1 MYRTLTR
8 PETPRRGPGPTCSDR
23 GPMRNASPAQGW
35 YRDPYGLHEDRYFS
49 QGLPT
54 KLVRD
59 DEHED
64 YDPPPD
70 QPLPEAD
77 LVPAEQPGGEAAD
90 GSDLLRAGQA
100 DHRYDPDKA
109 TTEAFSGTAW

>member
-1 MYRTLTR
+1 
-8 PETPRRGPGPTCSDR
+8 
-23 GPMRNASPAQGW
+23 MRNTSQAQGW

-59 DEHED
+59 GERES
-64 YDPPPD
+64 YDLPPD

-90 GSDLLRAGQA
+90 GSDLLRADQTSSG
-100 DHRYDPDKA
+100 RYDHDKA
-109 TTEAFSGTAW
+109 LNEAFGMAW

>member
-1 MYRTLTR
+1 MHRTLTR
-8 PETPRRGPGPTCSDR
+8 PEHRAGARSGLLRSG
-23 GPMRNASPAQGW
+23 GPMTSASPAQGW

-59 DEHED
+59 GEHES
-64 YDPPPD
+64 YEPPPD
-70 QPLPEAD
+70 QPLPEAG

-100 DHRYDPDKA
+100 EYRYDPGKA
-109 TTEAFSGTAW
+109 LTEAFGGTAW

>member
-1 MYRTLTR
+1 MRITSLT
-8 PETPRRGPGPTCSDR
+8 
-23 GPMRNASPAQGW
+23 QGW

-59 DEHED
+59 SERES

-70 QPLPEAD
+70 RPLPVAD
-77 LVPAEQPGGEAAD
+77 LAPAERPPGEAD
-90 GSDLLRAGQA
+90 GSDLLRVDRSSG
-100 DHRYDPDKA
+100 RYDHYKA
-109 TTEAFSGTAW
+109 LNQAYVAW